1 MSDTMSAAEVAAL
14 RTLMGLSLDQLAEAI
29 GRNRRVVRYWEAGRY
44 APNAESVEAL
54 WALKARHD
62 DLVAEMLDA
71 DAMVIVP
78 RRHDAPPARQ
88 NPDGVMPRGWY
99 LAAAGRAIAE
109 EPDLMVEWD
118 DAPDDPEG

>member
-1 MSDTMSAAEVAAL
+1 MPDTMSAAEVAAL

-29 GRNRRVVRYWEAGRY
+29 GRNRRVVRYWESGRY

-71 DAMVIVP
+71 DAVIVP
-78 RRHDAPPARQ
+78 RRH
-88 NPDGVMPRGWY
+88 PDGAMPRGWY

-109 EPDLMVEWD
+109 EHVKVEWD
-118 DAPDDPEG
+118 DALDDPEG

>member
-14 RTLMGLSLDQLAEAI
+14 RTLMGLSLDQLADAI

-62 DLVAEMLDA
+62 DLVAEMLD
-71 DAMVIVP
+71 VEETVRVP
-78 RRHDAPPARQ
+78 RRHDAPS
-88 NPDGVMPRGWY
+88 DGAMPRGWY

-109 EPDLMVEWD
+109 DPYLMVEWD
-118 DAPDDPEG
+118 DSPR

>member
-29 GRNRRVVRYWEAGRY
+29 GRNRRVVRYWESGRY

-78 RRHDAPPARQ
+78 RRHDAPQ
-88 NPDGVMPRGWY
+88 NPGGTTPRGWY

-118 DAPDDPEG
+118 DALDDPEG

>member
-1 MSDTMSAAEVAAL
+1 MPDTMSAAEVAAL

-78 RRHDAPPARQ
+78 RRH
-88 NPDGVMPRGWY
+88 PDGAMPRGWY

-118 DAPDDPEG
+118 DALDDPEG